1 MIKLPFTKSEIN
13 LLDGKNSVVALDI
26 GTETVKSLLFTM
38 DEGGVYINRVSRI
51 QQQQHAMR
59 SGIITNL
66 DTVLEN
72 CKLSI
77 TELLNTLKEEEYPKK
92 VIMGIAGEYIQG
104 VSIVVNYH
112 REENFEKEVTK
123 KEQEKENFEYDN
135 TKNI

>member
-1 MIKLPFTKSEIN
+1 MIKLPFTKSKIN

-26 GTETVKSLLFTM
+26 GTETVKRLLFTM

-72 CKLSI
+72 CRLSI
-77 TELLNTLKEEEYPKK
+77 TELL
-92 VIMGIAGEYIQG
+92 I
-104 VSIVVNYH
+104 H
-112 REENFEKEVTK
+112 
-123 KEQEKENFEYDN
+123 
-135 TKNI
+135 